1 MQLLRVLTAATL
13 YRRDIVQ
20 INCRMQRVK
29 RWEKAVCNTSE
40 MITDSNNKKK
50 KKKKALE
57 VNMQLIWLATY

>member
-1 MQLLRVLTAATL
+1 MIAAAAL

-40 MITDSNNKKK
+40 TITDSKKK
-50 KKKKALE
+50 KKELE
-57 VNMQLIWLATY
+57 VNMQLILLATY

>member
-1 MQLLRVLTAATL
+1 MIAAAAL

-40 MITDSNNKKK
+40 TITDSKKK
-50 KKKKALE
+50 KELE
-57 VNMQLIWLATY
+57 VNMQLILLATY